1 MLTMALGV
9 GLIIPLL
16 PTYASD
22 MGASG
27 LWIGLIFG
35 ANPFIRGVFTLF
47 MGSLSDRMDKKTL
60 ILIGLGGY
68 MFVAIGFIFSSQ
80 PWHLFVMRVLQGA
93 FSSAVMP
100 VARAYAGHLAPRGQ
114 EGRIMGLFNLAFF
127 AGFALGPL
135 TGGLMADSLGMAAPF
150 LGMAVLT
157 GIALVMAFAFVPSQ
171 LPVRDASGNLP
182 PRRRGVDLR
191 PLQDRHVVGLIVGR
205 AMLAVGRGVFSA
217 LMPIFGESVLALGSA
232 QIGLVV
238 TLRSTLESTLQ
249 APMGRAADVLDRRLI
264 AMISFL
270 LIPVALV
277 LIPTSKT
284 HTALILFAVLM
295 GLGSGA
301 GIPSITA
308 MTVEK
313 GRAWGMGSIM
323 GLEGVSMSFGM
334 ALGSSFSGALM
345 EATSVHTAFRTAA
358 AIGLAGIAVFWVLTK
373 GYRPGR
379 YVQAVGAAR
388 PADQDDG
395 GE

>member
-1 MLTMALGV
+1 MALGV

-150 LGMAVLT
+150 LGMAALT
-157 GIALVMAFAFVPSQ
+157 GIALIMAFAFVPSQ
-171 LPVRDASGNLP
+171 LPVRDAAGNLP

-264 AMISFL
+264 AMVSFL

-277 LIPTSKT
+277 LIPTAQT

-345 EATSVHTAFRTAA
+345 EATSVHAAFRAAA

-373 GYRPGR
+373 GYSPGR
-379 YVQAVGAAR
+379 YVQVVGDAC
-388 PADQDDG
+388 PADQNDG
-395 GE
+395 SE